1 MDFGFMCDLEI
12 SQLIVNNLQAF
23 EYRKNAFDAKRR
35 TRKRQA
41 SSFLRIETENNEQ
54 TRIWQ

>member
-12 SQLIVNNLQAF
+12 SPLIVNNLQAF

-54 TRIWQ
+54 TRI